1 MVSLAGAP
9 MGPALPAPNG
19 GRTVSAKKY
28 FIIGWAV
35 IALVFGGLTAWSIF
49 APFEGAVIARGTVS
63 VESRHK
69 AVQHL
74 EGGIVAEIAVR
85 DGDRVEANELL
96 LRLDGTPIQAQL
108 DNVDA
113 RLVDLL
119 ARESRLISERDGSR
133 DLTLRLLP
141 DEIAGLPGL
150 DISLA
155 SQRTLLDARAETRRT
170 RVNILNQRIAQL
182 REQILGYESE
192 VDARMSQTFLIQD
205 ELASLEALLAEG
217 LAQRPQVL
225 ALQREEAQL
234 LGQIE
239 SLRAQKSSTQVQIGE
254 AELEVLS
261 LTEGFA
267 EEVISEL
274 TQVQTEIA
282 GLLTERT
289 AAADRLKRLDIRSPR
304 DGIVLGSRTNTVGGV
319 IAPGDPVMHIVPEND
334 RLVSLVRVM
343 PQDIDKITVGQTA
356 RLRFS
361 AFAQDETPEVPATV
375 RTVSADAL
383 QDPAT
388 GMPYYEVTIEMPET
402 LPLADEFRVVPGMP
416 VDAMMQTE
424 SRNVLS
430 YLTKPLQDSMSR
442 TFRE

>member
-9 MGPALPAPNG
+9 LGGAMPAPNG
-19 GRTVSAKKY
+19 GRKVSARKY
-28 FIIGWAV
+28 FLIGWAV
-35 IALVFGGLTAWSIF
+35 ILLVFGGLAAWSVF
-49 APFEGAVIARGTVS
+49 APFEGAVIAQGTVA

-85 DGDRVEANELL
+85 DGDRVEADQLL

-108 DNVDA
+108 DNIDA

-119 ARESRLISERDGSR
+119 AREARLVAERDGRS
-133 DLTLRLLP
+133 TLEMRALP
-141 DEIAGLPGL
+141 DDIAALAGL
-150 DISLA
+150 DISLT
-155 SQRTLLDARAETRRT
+155 SQRSLLQARAETRRT

-182 REQILGYESE
+182 REQILGFESE
-192 VDARMSQTFLIQD
+192 VQARLRQTVLIQE
-205 ELASLEALLAEG
+205 ELSSLQELLLEG

-225 ALQREEAQL
+225 ALQRENAQL
-234 LGQIE
+234 LGQVE
-239 SLRAQKSSTQVQIGE
+239 SLRAQKSSTRVQIGE

-267 EEVISEL
+267 EEVITEL
-274 TQVQTEIA
+274 NDVQTEIA
-282 GLLTERT
+282 ALLTERT
-289 AAADRLKRLDIRSPR
+289 AAADRLKRLDIRAPR
-304 DGIVLGSRTNTVGGV
+304 DGIVLGSRTDTVGGV

-343 PQDIDKITVGQTA
+343 PQDIDKITVGQNA

-361 AFAQDETPEVPATV
+361 AFAQDETPEVPARV
-375 RTVSADAL
+375 RTISADAI
-383 QDPAT
+383 QDPNT
-388 GMPYYEVTIEMPET
+388 GIPYYEVTIEMPEV
-402 LPLADEFRVVPGMP
+402 LPLADDFKVVPGMP

-430 YLTKPLQDSMSR
+430 YLTKPLQDSISR

>member
-1 MVSLAGAP
+1 MVSIAGAP
-9 MGPALPAPNG
+9 IGGSMPAPNG
-19 GRTVSAKKY
+19 GRKISATRY
-28 FIIGWAV
+28 FMIGWAV
-35 IALVFGGLTAWSIF
+35 ILAVFGGIIGWSVL
-49 APFEGAVIARGTVS
+49 APFEGAVIASGTVA

-85 DGDRVEANELL
+85 DGDRVDSGQLL
-96 LRLDGTPIQAQL
+96 VRLDGTPIQAQL
-108 DNVDA
+108 DNIDA

-119 ARESRLISERDGSR
+119 AREARLIAERDGQRGMTLR
-133 DLTLRLLP
+133 DLP
-141 DEIAGLPGL
+141 EDIDALPGL
-150 DISLA
+150 DISLQ
-155 SQRTLLDARAETRRT
+155 SQRTLLEARAETRRT

-182 REQILGYESE
+182 REQILGFESE
-192 VDARMSQTFLIQD
+192 VDARLSQTFLIQD
-205 ELASLEALLAEG
+205 ELGSLQELLAEG

-239 SLRAQKSSTQVQIGE
+239 SLRAQTSSTRVQIGE

-274 TQVQTEIA
+274 TEVQTEIA
-282 GLLTERT
+282 ALLTERT
-289 AAADRLKRLDIRSPR
+289 ASKDRLNRLDIRSPR
-304 DGIVLGSRTNTVGGV
+304 DGIVLGSRTNTIGGV

-343 PQDIDKITVGQTA
+343 PQDIDKISVGQAA

-361 AFAQDETPEVPATV
+361 AFAQSETPEVPATV
-375 RTVSADAL
+375 TTVSADAI
-383 QDPAT
+383 QDQAT
-388 GMPYYEVTIEMPET
+388 GMTYYEVTIELPEEIP
-402 LPLADEFRVVPGMP
+402 LPSQFNVVPGMP

-430 YLTKPLQDSMSR
+430 YLTKPLRDSMTR
-442 TFRE
+442 TWRE

>member
-49 APFEGAVIARGTVS
+49 APFEGAVIAQGTVS

-402 LPLADEFRVVPGMP
+402 LPLDDEFRVVPGMP

>member
-9 MGPALPAPNG
+9 MGEAAPTPNG
-19 GRTVSAKKY
+19 GRAISAKKY
-28 FIIGWAV
+28 FLIGWAV
-35 IALVFGGLTAWSIF
+35 IAIVFGGLAAWSVF
-49 APFEGAVIARGTVS
+49 APFEGAVLAQGTVA

-119 ARESRLISERDGSR
+119 AREARLLAERDGR
-133 DLTLRLLP
+133 NRLDLRGLP
-141 DEIAGLPGL
+141 DAIATLPRL
-150 DISLA
+150 DTSMV
-155 SQRTLLDARAETRRT
+155 SQKTLLDARAETRRT

-182 REQILGYESE
+182 SEQILGFESE
-192 VDARMSQTFLIQD
+192 VDARLSQTFLIQD
-205 ELASLEALLAEG
+205 ELRSLEALLAEG

-234 LGQIE
+234 RGQIE
-239 SLRAQKSSTQVQIGE
+239 SLRAQKASTQVQIGE
-254 AELEVLS
+254 ARLEVLS

-274 TQVQTEIA
+274 TEVQTEIA
-282 GLLTERT
+282 ALLTERT
-289 AAADRLKRLDIRSPR
+289 AAADRLNRLDIRSPR
-304 DGIVLGSRTNTVGGV
+304 NGIVLGSRTDTIGGV

-334 RLVSLVRVM
+334 TLVSLVRVM
-343 PQDIDKITVGQTA
+343 PQDIDKITVGQIA

-375 RTVSADAL
+375 RTISADAI
-383 QDPAT
+383 QDETT
-388 GMPYYEVTIEMPET
+388 GIPYYEVTIAMPET
-402 LPLADEFRVVPGMP
+402 LPLADEFRIVPGMP

-430 YLTKPLQDSMSR
+430 YLTKPLRDSMSR

>member
-9 MGPALPAPNG
+9 MGADMPAPNG
-19 GRTVSAKKY
+19 GRAISTRKY
-28 FIIGWAV
+28 FLIGWAV
-35 IALVFGGLTAWSIF
+35 IATVFGGLLGWSIL
-49 APFEGAVIARGTVS
+49 APFEGAVLATGTVS

-74 EGGIVAEIAVR
+74 EGGIVAEITVR
-85 DGDRVEANELL
+85 DGDRVASGELL
-96 LRLDGTPIQAQL
+96 VRLDGTPIQAQL
-108 DNVDA
+108 DNIDA

-119 ARESRLISERDGSR
+119 AREARLIAERDGRRS
-133 DLTLRLLP
+133 LTLRDLP
-141 DEIAGLPGL
+141 EDIAALPGL
-150 DISLA
+150 DVSLN
-155 SQRTLLDARAETRRT
+155 SQRTLAQARVETRRT

-182 REQILGYESE
+182 REQIQGFESE
-192 VDARMSQTFLIQD
+192 VDARLSQTFLIQD
-205 ELASLEALLAEG
+205 ELRSLEELLAEG

-261 LTEGFA
+261 LTEGFT

-274 TQVQTEIA
+274 TEVQTEIA
-282 GLLTERT
+282 ALLTERT
-289 AAADRLKRLDIRSPR
+289 AALDRLNRLDIRAPR

-319 IAPGDPVMHIVPEND
+319 IAAGDPVMHIVPEND

-343 PQDIDKITVGQTA
+343 PQDIDKISVGQAA

-361 AFAQDETPEVPATV
+361 AFAQNETPEVPATV
-375 RTVSADAL
+375 RTISADAI
-383 QDPAT
+383 QDEVS
-388 GMPYYEVTIEMPET
+388 GMPYYEVTIEMPDE
-402 LPLADEFRVVPGMP
+402 LPLPEQFRVVPGMP
-416 VDAMMQTE
+416 VDAMM
-424 SRNVLS
+424 
-430 YLTKPLQDSMSR
+430 
-442 TFRE
+442 